1 MNKINQSVRLIA
13 RSKLLVAEAL
23 INEGLTAY
31 VARITSSN
39 PDEVKAQSD
48 VERLIKYCLINKHWS
63 IFEHDY
69 LSFEITTSLDVATQL
84 LRHRSA
90 CFQQFSQRYSSNIQ
104 GYILPYTLHSQS
116 RSNRQASSSENEHS
130 SPLVELMEKTVQS
143 SNSTY
148 KTLTDVDISRQEARL
163 VLPQCTAT
171 RLIMTANLRS
181 WLTYLDIR
189 LDPDHVQPTH
199 REIALMIAGVIF
211 DEYSYLAEVTN
222 NFNDF
227 KGNFIVNLLPID
239 LDEFFNDWKTLKE
252 YQSCIDNYSY
262 QGLEVPGQ
270 YFVNLEKGEKVMKS
284 KYESKILKSGNNLL
298 IKLWNNIMN

>member
-1 MNKINQSVRLIA
+1 MNKINQKVRLVA

-39 PDEVKAQSD
+39 SDELKAQKD
-48 VERLIKYCLINKHWS
+48 IEQLIKYCLINKHWS

-90 CFQQFSQRYSSNIQ
+90 CFQQFSQRYSSNIE
-104 GYILPYTLHSQS
+104 GYILPGTLHSQS
-116 RSNRQASSSENEHS
+116 KNNRQASSSENPLS
-130 SPLVELMEKTVQS
+130 SPLVRTMVSTVQNCHDS
-143 SNSTY
+143 Y
-148 KTLTDVDISRQEARL
+148 EELLEAGVSRQEARL
-163 VLPQCTAT
+163 VLPQATST

-199 REIALMIAGVIF
+199 REIALMIAGIIF
-211 DEYSYLAEVTN
+211 DEYTYLAEVTN

-227 KGNFIVNLLPID
+227 RGNFIVNLLPID
-239 LDEFFNDWKTLKE
+239 LDEFFNDWK
-252 YQSCIDNYSY
+252 
-262 QGLEVPGQ
+262 GLEESSQ
-270 YFVNLEKGEKVMKS
+270 DNDYYNRKKEMRD
-284 KYESKILKSGNNLL
+284 KYESKILNSGNNLL
-298 IKLWNNIMN
+298 IKLWKLLKN